1 MNPWFLGIDL
11 GTGSCKSV
19 LTNEKAQ
26 ILGFGAGDY
35 AGSTAQQK
43 WNEQDPNSILAGMIR
58 SVQIAVE
65 QAGVKAN
72 DCQALS
78 MGGALHSLMAL
89 DRSGKPLTGVFT
101 WADGRGSRQAQAT
114 RRTLQAAELYQH
126 SGCPAHGI
134 YPLYKILW
142 LRQEKPEV
150 YAMAARYI
158 TAKEYVF
165 EQITGQQVVD
175 YSLASGSGLM
185 NVHTLDWD
193 SLSLDLTGIKPNQ
206 LSQIASPLTTFR
218 GLNPSLAEAL
228 GISPDTLVVLG
239 SSDAANSTLGAGA
252 TNPWQA
258 TCMVGTSG
266 AFRTIAPRPI
276 LDPAARTWC
285 YAIDETH
292 WLVGG
297 AINNG
302 GIALSWLKD
311 VVNQA
316 FSQFPAKTE
325 LSFEDLIDLAG
336 QAGVGAGGLVCLP
349 FFAGERSPNWNMN
362 ARGMLFGLTLQHDI
376 RHISR
381 SLLEG
386 VAYRL
391 RSLSEI
397 LCDLTGDIR
406 EVRASGG
413 FSHSGLWP
421 QIIASAIGRNLLV
434 PTWGETS
441 SLGAAF
447 WAMQGAGAL
456 PLFEKAGELV
466 SIGSRYSPQP
476 EEAAVYDRLYRIY
489 TGLYA
494 SAINAFDQIAE
505 IQQEIGPS
513 EQGKAWT

>member
-19 LTNEKAQ
+19 VTDEKAQ

-43 WNEQDPNSILAGMIR
+43 WNEQDPKSILAGMVR

-65 QAGVKAN
+65 LAGVKAS

-78 MGGALHSLMAL
+78 MGGALHTLLAL

-114 RRTLQAAELYQH
+114 RQALQAAELYQH

-150 YAMAARYI
+150 YALAARYI

-175 YSLASGSGLM
+175 YSLASGSGLL
-185 NVHTLDWD
+185 NIHTLDWD
-193 SLSLDLTGIKPNQ
+193 ALSLDLAGIKPDQ
-206 LSQIASPLTTFR
+206 LSQTASPLTTFR
-218 GLNPSLAEAL
+218 GINPGLAGAL
-228 GISPDTLVVLG
+228 GIPVDTLVVLG

-252 TNPWQA
+252 THPWQA

-285 YAIDETH
+285 YALDETH

-316 FSQFPAKTE
+316 SPQASSQSPAKTE
-325 LSFEDLIDLAG
+325 LSFDDLIDLAG

-362 ARGMLFGLTLQHDI
+362 ARGILFGLTLQHDI

-397 LCDLTGDIR
+397 LSELSGDIR

-413 FSHSGLWP
+413 FSHSGLWS

-434 PTWGETS
+434 PAWGETS

-447 WAMQGAGAL
+447 WAMQAAGAL

-466 SIGSRYSPQP
+466 AIGDQYRPQP
-476 EEAAVYDRLYRIY
+476 EQVAVYDRLYRIY

-494 SAINAFDQIAE
+494 SSMDAFDQIAE

-513 EQGKAWT
+513 EPG

>member
-1 MNPWFLGIDL
+1 
-11 GTGSCKSV
+11 
-19 LTNEKAQ
+19 
-26 ILGFGAGDY
+26 
-35 AGSTAQQK
+35 
-43 WNEQDPNSILAGMIR
+43 
-58 SVQIAVE
+58 
-65 QAGVKAN
+65 
-72 DCQALS
+72 
-78 MGGALHSLMAL
+78 
-89 DRSGKPLTGVFT
+89 
-101 WADGRGSRQAQAT
+101 
-114 RRTLQAAELYQH
+114 
-126 SGCPAHGI
+126 
-134 YPLYKILW
+134 LYKILW

-175 YSLASGSGLM
+175 YSLASGSGLL

>member
-1 MNPWFLGIDL
+1 MDPWFLGIDL
-11 GTGSCKSV
+11 GTGSCKCV
-19 LTNEKAQ
+19 VTDEKAQ

-35 AGSTAQQK
+35 TGATAQQK
-43 WNEQDPNSILAGMIR
+43 WNEQDPKSILAGMIR

-72 DCQALS
+72 ACQALS
-78 MGGALHSLMAL
+78 IGGALHSLMAL

-101 WADGRGSRQAQAT
+101 WADGRGSRQALAI
-114 RRTLQAAELYQH
+114 RRTLQAAELYSH
-126 SGCPAHGI
+126 SGCPVHGI

-142 LRQEKPEV
+142 LSQEKPEL
-150 YAMAARYI
+150 YAMARRYI

-165 EQITGQQVVD
+165 EQITGEQVVD
-175 YSLASGSGLM
+175 YSLASGSGLL
-185 NVHTLDWD
+185 NIHTLDWD
-193 SLSLDLTGIKPNQ
+193 PLSLDLAGIKPDQ
-206 LSQIASPLTTFR
+206 LSQTASPLTTFR
-218 GLNPSLAEAL
+218 GLNPGLAEAL
-228 GISPDTLVVLG
+228 GIPQDTLVVLG

-252 TNPWQA
+252 TQPWQA

-285 YAIDETH
+285 YALDERH

-311 VVNQA
+311 VINQA
-316 FSQFPAKTE
+316 SSHSSTKAE

-336 QAGVGAGGLVCLP
+336 QAGAGAGGLVCLP
-349 FFAGERSPNWNMN
+349 YFAGERSPNWNMN
-362 ARGMLFGLTLQHDI
+362 ARGILFGLTLQHDL
-376 RHISR
+376 RHIAR

-386 VAYRL
+386 VAFRL

-397 LCDLTGDIR
+397 LSELSEDIR

-413 FSHSGLWP
+413 FSHSTLWS
-421 QIIASAIGRNLLV
+421 QIIASAIGRKLLV
-434 PTWGETS
+434 PAWGETS

-456 PLFEKAGELV
+456 ALFEKAGELV
-466 SIGSRYSPQP
+466 SIGDQYSPRP
-476 EEAAVYDRLYRIY
+476 DEVAVYDRLYQIY

-494 SAINAFDQIAE
+494 SSINAFDQIAE

-513 EQGKAWT
+513 EQEDTRT